1 MFTYIKNR
9 LNTNQLSMSFSL
21 RIGQRLRNLWPNL
34 TIYQKMIM
42 GYMLIVFMVVVVS
55 IYTITI
61 LFRLNAI
68 STTILSHDIAFID
81 MNKRMINSILSQD
94 RTRENYLLLGDRLF
108 LDSFQEKKKELIR
121 DITSLEG
128 LAATH
133 KEREEIEFFK
143 KIYFEYTNI
152 NINTGTSRKQIDDMV
167 KTLEGLIAY
176 RGGVINKKMENSREI
191 GGSAARLAVI
201 ISMIAFISAIALAFF
216 ITRSISEPIKRLQAE
231 TTIIAKGN
239 FSRRIDISSRDEIGE
254 LAEAFNIMCYKLN
267 ELERLKSE
275 FIANVSHEFRTPLTS
290 LKEANNLMLDGIAG
304 RTTEKQ
310 QRLLGIIREE
320 SDKLIKMI
328 HDLLDLSKLEAGMV
342 RYNFMPSDINIVIE
356 KCVDEMRLLAEG
368 KHIDM
373 NMDIGERLPIIL
385 MDSEKIKQVI
395 TNLLSNAVK
404 FTPDGGR
411 IIVKGFEEDANIRV
425 EITDTGIGISKEDMG
440 RIFDKFQQ
448 ADTII
453 NKKIRGTGLGLSIAR
468 HIMEAHKGSIWAESE
483 LGKGSNFIFLL
494 PIK

>member
-9 LNTNQLSMSFSL
+9 LNTNQLLMPFNL
-21 RIGQRLRNLWPNL
+21 RIGQRLRNLWTNL

-55 IYTITI
+55 IYAITI

-68 STTILSHDIAFID
+68 STTILTNDIAFID

-108 LDSFQEKKKELIR
+108 LDSFQEKKKGMIR
-121 DITSLEG
+121 DIASLEG
-128 LAATH
+128 LTAAH

-152 NINTGTSRKQIDDMV
+152 NNNKGASRKQIDDMV
-167 KTLEGLIAY
+167 KTLEGLISY
-176 RGGVINKKMENSREI
+176 RDGVINKKMENSREI

-201 ISMIAFISAIALAFF
+201 ISMIAFVSAIAFAFF

-304 RTTEKQ
+304 RITEKQ

-328 HDLLDLSKLEAGMV
+328 HDLLDLSKMEAGMV
-342 RYNFMPSDINIVIE
+342 RYNFAPSDISIMIE

-373 NMDIGERLPIIL
+373 SINISGRLPIAN

-395 TNLLSNAVK
+395 INLLSNAVK

-411 IIVKGFEEDANIRV
+411 ITVKGFEDGSSIRV
-425 EITDTGIGISKEDMG
+425 EITDTGIGISKEDMD

-453 NKKIRGTGLGLSIAR
+453 NKKIGGTGLGLSIAR
-468 HIMEAHKGSIWAESE
+468 HIIDAHKGRIWAESR
-483 LGKGSNFIFLL
+483 LGMGSNFIFIL
-494 PIK
+494 PVK

>member
-9 LNTNQLSMSFSL
+9 LNTNQLSMPFSL

-94 RTRENYLLLGDRLF
+94 RTRENYFLLGDRLF
-108 LDSFQEKKKELIR
+108 LDSFQEKKKEMIR

-133 KEREEIEFFK
+133 KEREEVEFFK

-167 KTLEGLIAY
+167 NTLEGLIAY

-342 RYNFMPSDINIVIE
+342 RYNFMPSDISIVIE

-373 NMDIGERLPIIL
+373 NMDIGERLPIVL

-411 IIVKGFEEDANIRV
+411 IIVKGFEEDVNIRV

-468 HIMEAHKGSIWAESE
+468 HIMEAHKGSIWVESE
-483 LGKGSNFIFLL
+483 LGKGSSFIFLL

>member
-1 MFTYIKNR
+1 
-9 LNTNQLSMSFSL
+9 
-21 RIGQRLRNLWPNL
+21 
-34 TIYQKMIM
+34 
-42 GYMLIVFMVVVVS
+42 
-55 IYTITI
+55 
-61 LFRLNAI
+61 
-68 STTILSHDIAFID
+68 
-81 MNKRMINSILSQD
+81 
-94 RTRENYLLLGDRLF
+94 
-108 LDSFQEKKKELIR
+108 
-121 DITSLEG
+121 
-128 LAATH
+128 
-133 KEREEIEFFK
+133 
-143 KIYFEYTNI
+143 
-152 NINTGTSRKQIDDMV
+152 
-167 KTLEGLIAY
+167 
-176 RGGVINKKMENSREI
+176 
-191 GGSAARLAVI
+191 
-201 ISMIAFISAIALAFF
+201 
-216 ITRSISEPIKRLQAE
+216 
-231 TTIIAKGN
+231 
-239 FSRRIDISSRDEIGE
+239 
-254 LAEAFNIMCYKLN
+254 MCYKLN

-342 RYNFMPSDINIVIE
+342 RYNFMPSDISIVIE

-373 NMDIGERLPIIL
+373 NMDIGERLPIVL

-425 EITDTGIGISKEDMG
+425 EITDTGIGISKEDIG

-468 HIMEAHKGSIWAESE
+468 HIMEAHKGSIWVESE
-483 LGKGSNFIFLL
+483 LGKGSSFIFLL